1 MIINTNEK
9 FANFSCR
16 KKPRTPEELRII
28 DERIADPY
36 TLSGIDRLRAFHQ
49 MMGLEFDENIF
60 EKIIEE
66 YSLDD

>member
-1 MIINTNEK
+1 MTINTNEK
-9 FANFSCR
+9 VANFSCR

-28 DERIADPY
+28 DERIADHY

-60 EKIIEE
+60 DKIIEE